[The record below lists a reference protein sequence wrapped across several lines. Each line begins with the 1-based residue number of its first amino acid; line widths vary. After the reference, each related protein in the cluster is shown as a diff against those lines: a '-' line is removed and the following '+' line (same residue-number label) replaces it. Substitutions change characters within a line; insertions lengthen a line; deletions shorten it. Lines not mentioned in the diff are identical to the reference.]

1 MPERAH
7 RLRELF
13 ERRILVLD
21 GAMGTMIQSKDLT
34 AADFGG
40 ASLEGCNEHLNLTRP
55 DAVLDIHDAY
65 LEAGADLI
73 SSNSFGCAP
82 YVLAEYD
89 LGDKAHEIS
98 LAAGR
103 LARQAAERR
112 SAPDRPR
119 FVIGAMGPGTR
130 SITVTRNVTFD
141 QVRDGYYV
149 QALGLIQGGV
159 DALLLETA
167 QDTLNLKAAA
177 IGVRRAMAETGVELP
192 LMASGTIEPMGTMLA
207 GQGVDALYASL
218 EHLGLFSIGL
228 NCATGPEF
236 MTDHLRTLSE
246 LATCFVTVY
255 PNAGLPDEH
264 GHYEETAESLALKM
278 ARFVDERWVN
288 LVGGCC
294 GTTPAHVRA
303 LARLVEGRSPRR
315 PATSRVPAVSGI
327 EALSPSDDNR
337 PLIVGERTNVIGSR
351 RFKELI
357 VEGKFEEAAEVG
369 RAQVKSGGQVLDVC
383 LANPDRDEAADMQR
397 FMDSV
402 SRKVKVPFM
411 IDSTD
416 ASVIELA
423 LTQCQGKAIVNSIN
437 LEDGLE
443 RFDKVVP
450 LLKTY
455 GAAVVVGC
463 IDENKQQGMAV
474 TRDRKLAIAERSW
487 KLLTEEYGLPARD
500 LIFDALVFPVG
511 TGDANYI
518 GSAME
523 TIEGVRA
530 IKERFP
536 ECKTILGI
544 SNVSFGL
551 PAAGREVLNSVFLY
565 HATKAGLDY
574 AIVNSEKLE
583 RYASI
588 PEEERRLAED
598 LIYWRGADPVAAF
611 AAHFRGKKREAKAAG
626 VELSL
631 DERLARYI
639 VEGSRDG
646 LVEDLDRKL
655 AEAGALDIVNGPL
668 MRGME
673 EVGRLFNDN
682 QLIVAEVLQ
691 SAEAMKT
698 AVGHLEGFMEKNEGM
713 SRGTIVLAT
722 VKGDVHD
729 IGKNLVEIILKNNG
743 YRIVN
748 LGIKVP
754 PEDLI
759 AAYHAHKPDA
769 FGLSGLLVKSAQ
781 QMVVTA
787 QDLAAAGIDIPLFVG
802 GAALTRKFTA
812 TRISVEYGGPTL
824 YAKDAMDGLDLANRL
839 FGATTRDELL
849 DRLRAEQEG
858 LRAGAS
864 GADAA
869 SAPAAAPSRARSS
882 VARLDAVPA
891 PPDLE
896 LHVLRN
902 VPLPRLYPYLNLQML
917 LGKHLGLKGSVS
929 RLLAAGDA
937 KAVEMQQALEELER
951 EVAERG
957 LLRADGLSRFYR
969 AASEGDDLVLFEDRA
984 RDRALSLPTA
994 AARRAALPVGLRART
1009 GRGRGLRCPL
1019 RGDLRHGSARPG
1031 RALEERGA
1039 VPPLPH
1045 AAGAGHRVRGGV
1057 RGDAPRPASH
1067 PVGLPRS
1074 ARAQHGRQAQG
1085 PVPGDPR
1092 VVRLSGVSG
1101 AVGSAHAVRSAAP
1114 GADRPHAHRGLHD
1127 GSRGLG
1133 LRAGAPPPRGQV
1145 LQGGCQRVARA
1156 GCPPPHRRSRPAS
1169 ARDSSHCC
1177 KALPST
1183 ARASSTSAAGGG
1195 GCPSRWRRGRGTWS
1209 GSTGR
1214 RGF

>member
-1 MPERAH
+1 MEVRERA
-7 RLRELF
+7 RLLREAF
-13 ERRILVLD
+13 ERRIMVLD
-21 GAMGTMIQSKDLT
+21 GAMGTMIQSRNLT
-34 AADFGG
+34 TTDFGG
-40 ASLEGCNEHLNLTRP
+40 AEYDGCNEHLNLVSP
-55 DAVLDIHDAY
+55 GAVLEIHDAY
-65 LEAGADLI
+65 LEAGADLV

-82 YVLAEYD
+82 YVLAEYG
-89 LGDKAHEIS
+89 LGPRAYDIA

-103 LARQAAERR
+103 LASEAARHR
-112 SAPDRPR
+112 STAERPR
-119 FVIGAMGPGTR
+119 FAVGAMGPGTR
-130 SITVTRNVTFD
+130 SITVTGNVSFAE
-141 QVRDGYYV
+141 VREGYYV
-149 QALGLIQGGV
+149 QARGLIEGGV

-177 IGVRRAMAETGVELP
+177 IGVRRAMAECGVELP
-192 LMASGTIEPMGTMLA
+192 LMVSGTIEPMGTMLA

-236 MTDHLRTLSE
+236 MTDHLRTLSDI
-246 LATCFVTVY
+246 ATCFVTVY

-264 GHYEETAESLALKM
+264 GHYEETAESLGLKM
-278 ARFVDERWVN
+278 ARFIDERWVN

-294 GTTPAHVRA
+294 GTTPAHIRA
-303 LARLVEGRSPRR
+303 LARLVEGRVPRR
-315 PATSRVPAVSGI
+315 PAASRAPAVSGI
-327 EALSPSDDNR
+327 EVLYPSDDNR
-337 PLIVGERTNVIGSR
+337 PVIVGERTNVIGSR

-369 RAQVKSGGQVLDVC
+369 RAQVKGGGQVLDVC
-383 LANPDRDEAADMQR
+383 LANPDRDEAADMER
-397 FMDSV
+397 FMAAIG
-402 SRKVKVPFM
+402 RKVKVPFM

-416 ASVIELA
+416 PAVIELA
-423 LTQCQGKAIVNSIN
+423 LAQCQGKAIVNSIN
-437 LEDGLE
+437 LEDGHE

-474 TRDRKLAIAERSW
+474 TRERKLAIAERSRQ
-487 KLLTEEYGLPARD
+487 LLTEEYGMPARD
-500 LIFDALVFPVG
+500 LVFDALVFPVG
-511 TGDANYI
+511 TGDANYV
-518 GSAME
+518 GSAMA

-598 LIYWRGADPVAAF
+598 LIYWRGDDPVAAF
-611 AAHFRGKKREAKAAG
+611 AAHFRGRKKEAKAAS
-626 VELSL
+626 VQLSL
-631 DERLARYI
+631 DDRLSRYI

-646 LVEDLDRKL
+646 LVADLDRKL

-668 MRGME
+668 MKGME

-698 AVGHLEGFMEKNEGM
+698 AVGYLEGFMEKDESMG
-713 SRGTIVLAT
+713 RGTIVLAT

-759 AAYHAHKPDA
+759 AAYHTHKPDA

-787 QDLAAAGIDIPLFVG
+787 QDLTAAGIDIPLFVG

-839 FGATTRDELL
+839 FGATTRDDLL
-849 DRLRAEQEG
+849 ERLRSEQEA
-858 LRAGAS
+858 LRS

-869 SAPAAAPSRARSS
+869 AAGRAPAAGPERPRSAVS
-882 VARLDAVPA
+882 GLASVPA

-902 VPLPRLYPYLNLQML
+902 VPLPRIYPYLNLQML
-917 LGKHLGLKGSVS
+917 LGKHLGLKGSAA
-929 RLLAAGDA
+929 RFLAEGDP
-937 KAVEMQQALEELER
+937 KAVELNQALEELKR
-951 EVAERG
+951 DAVAEG
-957 LLRADGLSRFYR
+957 LIRADGLYRFYR
-969 AASEGDDLVLFEDRA
+969 ASASGDDLL
-984 RDRALSLPTA
+984 
-994 AARRAALPVGLRART
+994 
-1009 GRGRGLRCPL
+1009 
-1019 RGDLRHGSARPG
+1019 
-1031 RALEERGA
+1031 
-1039 VPPLPH
+1039 
-1045 AAGAGHRVRGGV
+1045 
-1057 RGDAPRPASH
+1057 
-1067 PVGLPRS
+1067 
-1074 ARAQHGRQAQG
+1074 
-1085 PVPGDPR
+1085 
-1092 VVRLSGVSG
+1092 
-1101 AVGSAHAVRSAAP
+1101 
-1114 GADRPHAHRGLHD
+1114 LHD
-1127 GSRGLG
+1127 GAREVA
-1133 LRAGAPPPRGQV
+1133 RFRFPRQPRGERLCLADYAREAGHGEDYVALFAVTCGAAVRERAERLKEAGQYLRSHMLQALAIECAEAFAEMLHARLRTQWGFPDSPDLTLADKLKAHYRGIRVSFGYPACPELADQRTLFELLQPEQIGLV
-1145 LQGGCQRVARA
+1145 LTEGFMMD
-1156 GCPPPHRRSRPAS
+1156 PEAS
-1169 ARDSSHCC
+1169 VSALVFHHPEAKYF
-1177 KALPST
+1177 KAD
-1183 ARASSTSAAGGG
+1183 ASE
-1195 GCPSRWRRGRGTWS
+1195 
-1209 GSTGR
+1209 
-1214 RGF
+1214 